1 MVKSKLLFEKY
12 IVANREVI
20 VGAVRM
26 SKKAGF
32 MSEDEYVNL
41 LSNLS
46 NMEYEVKRSEAITN
60 ILQLLESEQSFEK
73 IVADILKIVGEFLN
87 VSNVSLCKW
96 DEKGEKV
103 VSVLEWIPDN
113 GVPLLSLISDEFRTK
128 CIKKYMTL
136 GIIRYVADNSKKDA
150 TLDELGIKAL
160 LVVPINING
169 KSSMYMG
176 MADTDPTERWRDH
189 TIQFCFAVAKII
201 QNILIKRI
209 DRSSLISSYTAL
221 KEILDNV
228 GSGLFV
234 IDKETK
240 KILFAN
246 NTMKIMV
253 NDDMEGKKCKNF
265 GYCGVKHNCENCDV
279 LDKPCIAFETYL
291 AQKHSWYDIKFNEI
305 SWVDGRKVSLCN
317 IHDITEKKKIEKRI
331 EFQANNDFLTG
342 LYNRMSCE
350 NDMEKYIASAEENG
364 ESGYIMFLDL
374 DNFKHINDGLGHQ
387 YGDMLLKIISL
398 GLQQIKGIENSCY
411 RMGGDEFVI
420 IVEPKEKKRLPEI
433 LREITYLFNKPWD
446 LNGTEYYCTMSMGI
460 VSYPDD
466 GNDVNELIK
475 KADIAM
481 YDAKKAGKNRVEY
494 YNNKEEGSSVK
505 RLDLEKNMRRAIAIG
520 GDEFEVYIQPI
531 VDTSS
536 EECIGGEALIRW
548 NCSKLGF
555 ITPNDFIPL
564 AEHLG
569 LIIFIGELFLR
580 RVCSILKEWSD
591 MGVDKKIHINLSI
604 VQLVQNNIVETIKEI
619 IKDTG
624 VNPGNIVL
632 EVTESLAINDMN
644 NMKRVISEIKELGI
658 EIALD
663 DFGTGY
669 SSLNYIKQMDF
680 DIIKVDKIFVDD
692 IVSDD
697 YAQTFVKLITEL
709 SDKLNVK
716 VCIEGVETREQMD
729 TLKDMGVSM
738 IQGYLFGKP
747 IPYKDYEKKFIKNK
761 IS

>member
-1 MVKSKLLFEKY
+1 
-12 IVANREVI
+12 
-20 VGAVRM
+20 M
-26 SKKAGF
+26 SKKSGF
-32 MSEDEYVNL
+32 ISEDEYL
-41 LSNLS
+41 RLSRDLN
-46 NMEYEVKRSEAITN
+46 NMEYEVKRSEALTN
-60 ILQLLESEQSFEK
+60 ILQLLESEQPFERV
-73 IVADILKIVGEFLN
+73 VADILKIVGEFLQ
-87 VSNVSLCKW
+87 VSNVSLYKW
-96 DEKGEKV
+96 DEKGENI
-103 VSVLEWIPDN
+103 VSILEWIPDS
-113 GVPLLSLISDEFRTK
+113 GVPLLSLVSNEFRTEY
-128 CIKKYMTL
+128 IKKCMES
-136 GIIRYVADNSKKDA
+136 GITEYVADISERNSV
-150 TLDELGIKAL
+150 LEELGIKAL
-160 LVVPINING
+160 LVVPVNVNG
-169 KSSMYMG
+169 KSSMYIG
-176 MADTDPTERWRDH
+176 IADTDPDRRWREN
-189 TIQFCFAVAKII
+189 TIQFCFDVAKII
-201 QNILIKRI
+201 QNILLKRI
-209 DRSSLISSYTAL
+209 DRNSLISSYTAL

-234 IDKETK
+234 IDKDTK

-246 NTMKIMV
+246 NTMKLMA
-253 NDDMEGKKCKNF
+253 NDDMEGKFCNSF
-265 GYCGVKHNCENCDV
+265 GYCGMKHNCEKCDV
-279 LDKPCIAFETYL
+279 LDKACIAFETY
-291 AQKHSWYDIKFNEI
+291 ATENHSWYDIKFNEI

-317 IHDITEKKKIEKRI
+317 IQNITEKKKIEKRI

-350 NDMEKYIASAEENG
+350 NDMEKYIALAEEND
-364 ESGYIMFLDL
+364 EHGYVMFLDL

-387 YGDMLLKIISL
+387 YGDMLLKMISL

-420 IVEPKEKKRLPEI
+420 IVVPSEKKRLPEI
-433 LREITYLFNKPWD
+433 LKEIKYLFNKPWD

-466 GNDVNELIK
+466 GHDVNELIK

-481 YDAKKAGKNRVEY
+481 YSAKKAGKNRIEY
-494 YNNKEEGSSVK
+494 YNNKEESSSIK

-520 GDEFEVYIQPI
+520 GNEFEVYIQPI
-531 VDTSS
+531 VDTYS

-548 NCSKLGF
+548 NCAKLGF

-580 RVCSILKEWSD
+580 RVCSILKKWSD
-591 MGVDKKIHINLSI
+591 MGINKKIHINLSI
-604 VQLVQNNIVETIKEI
+604 VQLVQNNIVEVIKEV

-624 VNPGNIVL
+624 VNPANIVL
-632 EVTESLAINDMN
+632 EVTESLAINDIN
-644 NMKRVISEIKELGI
+644 HMKRVIREIKELGI

-680 DIIKVDKIFVDD
+680 DIIKVDKIFIDD

-716 VCIEGVETREQMD
+716 VCIEGVETREQFD
-729 TLKDMGVSM
+729 TLRDIRVSM

-747 IPYKDYEKKFIKNK
+747 IPYRDYERKFLGIEKYDEFK
-761 IS
+761 EGKV